1 MKNSVLRQFHVSLL
15 IPQRFKR
22 VSFIFQQYAIS
33 LTRFTNHIAIKTVK
47 NSETIK
53 LNEINDD
60 KLSNIKHHQ
69 KGKESVKLLFFGYH

>member
-60 KLSNIKHHQ
+60 KLSKERI
-69 KGKESVKLLFFGYH
+69 GKTTFFWLSLGFL